1 MDTDRRLSRL
11 EAGHAHQKEKL
22 DHVDHHLSK
31 LSEAYTDM
39 AKTMANLVAHQEE
52 VQRMGEQMREVQ
64 QHLANHNTEIAVLQ
78 RDVEPV
84 SDMAKKTDRNATV
97 TGAVKWF
104 LASLVAA
111 TLGTLGYIIR
121 EIVTNGS

>member
-22 DHVDHHLSK
+22 EHVDYHLGK
-31 LSEAYTDM
+31 ISEAYTDM
-39 AKTMANLVAHQEE
+39 AQTMAKLVAHHEE

-64 QHLANHNTEIAVLQ
+64 QHLANHDTEIAVLQ
-78 RDVEPV
+78 KDVEPV
-84 SDMAKKTDRNATV
+84 SDIAKKTDRNHTV
-97 TGAVKWF
+97 TSAVKWF
-104 LASLVAA
+104 LGSLVAA
-111 TLGTLGYIIR
+111 TLGTLAYIIR